1 MGLHLR
7 LERRDGSVSAR
18 VGIRRMMRKAL
29 ALPWKL
35 AKKVLLSRVAMAVV
49 WAHALLNV
57 AHAKKLAHAR
67 KRRLRTKWL
76 GKMGARD
83 LEKLMSKLP
92 AWVSSGE
99 VERVDFLN
107 RWIESSW
114 EGIGSVIDL
123 ALRELI
129 QPLLQEMYFGEDIRF
144 EDVDVGENPIV
155 IEGVAVHD
163 NHLVVDE
170 KGSPLFSIDL
180 DLLWDANCKA
190 VLKIVQSKYLK
201 FSAQIENVSF
211 AGRLRLTFS
220 PIVPTLPLIG
230 GLHVAFVDMPH
241 IDYTLALLD
250 TIQVGSI
257 PKLSNWLQ
265 ALFKS
270 ECLYWMCHPFFLSFQ
285 FVEWDYGLQSSASI
299 REALGILSVRVRR
312 GELQAFQSTWGSSSP
327 AFSIMLELM
336 NAGAGFT
343 AAAQTSCLQSFE
355 PDWEETFHFLV
366 DSRGQRL
373 HIVLTSEERQKT
385 ASQVA
390 WTSKLGRADAFMKII
405 TPSLTMGEALVDF
418 EELIDGQNKDD
429 ASMEGERQ
437 SMWLNLSK
445 TANWA
450 LTEKNEQLVDGL
462 PVKVAGT
469 AVSLAQRPFLQ
480 VVKAT
485 SRMAKQIQSLAEFG
499 DRGRPIQRRV
509 HVEMSYTPLLSMDTV
524 REEKKLAP
532 FGALFVRILHVSG
545 FSKSLTGRHYIIAS
559 IPGQTIHKT
568 RSVGKRARSTRVNWN
583 QECRFVLDQVGF
595 QESIRFEL
603 HRKPLVRQSL
613 AGSASLTLAPLL
625 DRLHF
630 SRVEELPLSSLPGEE
645 ALTLHVGF
653 FWRQAVRSE
662 PVFPRSAPGE
672 SPSMEIL
679 PVSSGATK
687 VAESKPSHT

>member
-1 MGLHLR
+1 M
-7 LERRDGSVSAR
+7 SAR
-18 VGIRRMMRKAL
+18 VGNRMMLKAL

-35 AKKVLLSRVAMAVV
+35 AKKVILSRVTMAVV
-49 WAHALLNV
+49 WAHAFLNV
-57 AHAKKLAHAR
+57 AHAKKLAQAR
-67 KRRLRTKWL
+67 KRRLRTSWL
-76 GKMGARD
+76 GKMSARD
-83 LEKLMSKLP
+83 LQKLASELP
-92 AWVSSGE
+92 AWMSSGE

-144 EDVDVGENPIV
+144 EDVDVGGNPIV
-155 IEGVAVHD
+155 IEGVTVHD
-163 NHLVVDE
+163 NHLVVGE

-180 DLLWDANCKA
+180 DLLWDTDCKA

-211 AGRLRLTFS
+211 AGKLRLTFS

-230 GLHVAFVDMPH
+230 GLQVAFVDMPQ

-257 PKLSNWLQ
+257 PKLSDWLQ

-270 ECLYWMCHPFFLSFQ
+270 ECLYWMCHPFFLSFH

-299 REALGILSVRVRR
+299 REALGILSVHVRR
-312 GELQAFQSTWGSSSP
+312 GELQAFQSTRGSGSP
-327 AFSIMLELM
+327 AFSIMLELL
-336 NAGAGFT
+336 NVGAGFT
-343 AAAQTSCLQSFE
+343 ATAQTSCLQSFE
-355 PDWEETFHFLV
+355 PEWEETFHFLV
-366 DSRGQRL
+366 DSMGQCL
-373 HIVLTSEERQKT
+373 HIVLTSEERQKA

-405 TPSLTMGEALVDF
+405 TPSLTMGEALVEFD
-418 EELIDGQNKDD
+418 ELIEAQTKAD
-429 ASMEGERQ
+429 ASTEGERQ
-437 SMWLNLSK
+437 STWVNLSK
-445 TANWA
+445 AANRA
-450 LTEKNEQLVDGL
+450 PTEEGEQTVDGL
-462 PVKVAGT
+462 PVRVADA
-469 AVSLAQRPFLQ
+469 AVSLAQRPFLH

-485 SRMAKQIQSLAEFG
+485 SQLAKQIQSMAEFG
-499 DRGRPIQRRV
+499 DRDRPTQRRV
-509 HVEMSYTPLLSMDTV
+509 HVELSYTPLLSMDSI
-524 REEKKLAP
+524 RQDKKLAP

-568 RSVGKRARSTRVNWN
+568 RSVGKKARSTRVSWN

-603 HRKPLVRQSL
+603 HRKPLVRESL
-613 AGSASLTLAPLL
+613 MGSASLTLAPLL

-630 SRVEELPLSSLPGEE
+630 SRVEELSLSRLPGEE

-653 FWRQAVRSE
+653 FWRQAIRSE
-662 PVFPRSAPGE
+662 PVFPRSALGVS
-672 SPSMEIL
+672 SPSTDIL
-679 PVSSGATK
+679 PVSSGAST
-687 VAESKPSHT
+687 VAESKLSHT